1 MELEG
6 CSWPTCSKQPRLV
19 DRRIGVVNND
29 DEFCWQRDRLA
40 AVKISK
46 SEVWDKVPEA
56 STQIFGDTQIYL
68 QRSVEEV
75 EGSLHV
81 KNQLDSS
88 SRFDTTP
95 ACDGRTDGH
104 TMTANIA
111 LA

>member
-1 MELEG
+1 
-6 CSWPTCSKQPRLV
+6 
-19 DRRIGVVNND
+19 
-29 DEFCWQRDRLA
+29 
-40 AVKISK
+40 VKISK

-56 STQIFGDTQIYL
+56 STLIFGDTQIYL

-81 KNQLDSS
+81 KYQLDSS

-95 ACDGRTDGH
+95 ACDGPTDGH